1 MGVSI
6 GRRLPRRQPAEEE
19 RIGSAESSCERG
31 GQAEGEAARQPPVR
45 AARVRG
51 VEGHPKGL
59 KDLPREPRRV
69 PGVPDNLR
77 SQIRGS

>member
-1 MGVSI
+1 M
-6 GRRLPRRQPAEEE
+6 RRAAVR
-19 RIGSAESSCERG
+19 GG
-31 GQAEGEAARQPPVR
+31 GQAGGEAARQPPVR

-59 KDLPREPRRV
+59 EDLPREPRRV